1 MNSENEN
8 KECRKEGRQERK
20 NRKQTRIPQ
29 IYANSDGEEI
39 AVKERVE
46 RRKGKLPDGGG
57 VGLRDYQKAI
67 FELRF
72 LIESSKGAWK
82 QVAGPEASVQR
93 KDREAGSCGKRRLGM
108 RGFTGLSGWE
118 AVNRTGFYH
127 IGTTLTRLFPQ
138 DSTQVVDFPH
148 LGAVRV
154 FRERPKQANTG
165 QGSDAGD
172 RLARNAGDIV
182 ENARTAR
189 RAGSDLC
196 EKNYGLFGFPSPPQ
210 VRCPNRLFAC
220 AKRGRDCS
228 DCYG

>member
-1 MNSENEN
+1 MNTDGAGMP
-8 KECRKEGRQERK
+8 GRWPAPQKPLFPPSSGYFRQFGFFLNQADQAERGTHMG
-20 NRKQTRIPQ
+20 N
-29 IYANSDGEEI
+29 G
-39 AVKERVE
+39 VVE
-46 RRKGKLPDGGG
+46 YGSFGT
-57 VGLRDYQKAI
+57 
-67 FELRF
+67 
-72 LIESSKGAWK
+72 
-82 QVAGPEASVQR
+82 
-93 KDREAGSCGKRRLGM
+93 REA
-108 RGFTGLSGWE
+108 
-118 AVNRTGFYH
+118 AN
-127 IGTTLTRLFPQ
+127 RLFPQ

-220 AKRGRDCS
+220 AKRGRVVTRSFTKVRTGQARKLASQARHELDAQMGRSLARNVVAIVRIVTGETNFCGS
-228 DCYG
+228 YEERMLSITLRMFEKDMPE